1 MFCASSLLKNTR
13 LDKEYE
19 LADIAKKLKIN
30 SKYLKAI
37 EDDDV
42 SNFPQE
48 PYCSL
53 MVKEY
58 ADYLGLNGHDVL
70 SLFRRDFEQ
79 KKKTKSLKKESF
91 SFTPQITFAVS
102 IFLIIFLFGFY
113 LIFEYIKYNQP
124 PKLKI
129 NWPTE
134 STIIDNSFTLN
145 GVTDPESTVRVNQ
158 DLIIVDTKGNF
169 SKKINLNQNS
179 ETKIIIE
186 SKSPSGKTTI
196 EEKILK

>member
-19 LADIAKKLKIN
+19 LSDIAKKLKIN
-30 SKYLKAI
+30 PKYLKAI

-58 ADYLGLNGHDVL
+58 ADYLGLNGHDVS

-91 SFTPQITFAVS
+91 SFTPQLTFAVS

-113 LIFEYIKYNQP
+113 LIFEYIKFNQP

-169 SKKINLNQNS
+169 SKKINLNQNG
-179 ETKIIIE
+179 ETKITVE
-186 SKSPSGKTTI
+186 SKSSSGKTTT

>member
-30 SKYLKAI
+30 SKYLKAL

-42 SNFPQE
+42 VNFPQE

-58 ADYLGLNGHDVL
+58 ADYLGLNGQDVL

-79 KKKTKSLKKESF
+79 KKKTKSLRKESF
-91 SFTPQITFAVS
+91 SFTPQLTFTFS
-102 IFLIIFLFGFY
+102 IALIIFVFAIY
-113 LIFEYIKYNQP
+113 LVSEYFKFNRP
-124 PKLKI
+124 PKLKVD
-129 NWPTE
+129 WPTE
-134 STIIDNSFTLN
+134 SIIINDSFILT
-145 GVTDPESTVRVNQ
+145 GITDPESTVRVNQ
-158 DLIIVDTKGNF
+158 DLIIVDTKGAF
-169 SKKINLNQNS
+169 SKKISLNQNN
-179 ETKIIIE
+179 ETKIIVE

>member
-19 LADIAKKLKIN
+19 LSDIAKKLKIN
-30 SKYLKAI
+30 PKYLKAI

-91 SFTPQITFAVS
+91 SFTPQLTFAVS

-113 LIFEYIKYNQP
+113 LIFEYIKFNQP

-169 SKKINLNQNS
+169 SKKINLNQNG
-179 ETKIIIE
+179 ETKITVE
-186 SKSPSGKTTI
+186 SKSSSGKTTT

>member
-19 LADIAKKLKIN
+19 LSDIAKKLKIN
-30 SKYLKAI
+30 PKYLKAI

-91 SFTPQITFAVS
+91 SFTPQLTFAVS

-113 LIFEYIKYNQP
+113 LIFEYIKFNQP

-158 DLIIVDTKGNF
+158 DLIIVDTNGNF
-169 SKKINLNQNS
+169 SKKINLNQNG
-179 ETKIIIE
+179 ETKITVE
-186 SKSPSGKTTI
+186 SKSSSGKTTT